1 MVAKTVRA
9 AFPSNLERTVASAL
23 LLLSASPSKGR
34 SKDSCSPECCE
45 SLEFSNSKS
54 SGGKDSCSP
63 ECSESLEFSNSKS
76 SGGSSNAEVSVDVE
90 ASLAQQ
96 LTVVA
101 FVPELHEL
109 KLKMVRKKR
118 SKSIWIS
125 TGKKQ
130 KTSKPEPT
138 PAPASSESVSEITT
152 AEASSCLSS
161 SSSAQSS
168 ISETNAA
175 NELRKPVIPG
185 HMGHRA
191 AAILRILSNGS
202 ASEVRI
208 RELLGDSP
216 STSKALRMLLKL
228 QEVKRYGAGGRAD
241 PYIYMIAS

>member
-1 MVAKTVRA
+1 
-9 AFPSNLERTVASAL
+9 
-23 LLLSASPSKGR
+23 
-34 SKDSCSPECCE
+34 
-45 SLEFSNSKS
+45 
-54 SGGKDSCSP
+54 
-63 ECSESLEFSNSKS
+63 
-76 SGGSSNAEVSVDVE
+76 
-90 ASLAQQ
+90 
-96 LTVVA
+96 
-101 FVPELHEL
+101 
-109 KLKMVRKKR
+109 MVRKKR

-125 TGKKQ
+125 TGKKL

-152 AEASSCLSS
+152 VEASSCLSS

-168 ISETNAA
+168 TSETNAA
-175 NELRKPVIPG
+175 NELRKPIIPG

-228 QEVKRYGAGGRAD
+228 QEVKRIGAGGRAD
-241 PYIYMIAS
+241 PYIYQIAS